1 MSSALTH
8 KTLVPGAVFPEIQL
22 SKLDGSTIRTSF
34 NTGRHTLIVILR
46 GIFCPICNL
55 QTAEIAEKLDA
66 LQVSGIDVLIFS
78 ADSKEATAE
87 HSKKS
92 GNVLDS
98 HFAYG
103 LDSAQIKTLVCT
115 NPVQLD
121 TFLSRKTLQSP
132 LGSCWIPTI
141 LSVTLLMALHLLQ
154 VEFPLTN
161 CCLLSTMSRRETR
174 PMKNSEG
181 SDGEV
186 SHRNRLR
193 KIFLS

>member
-34 NTGRHTLIVILR
+34 NTGRHTLIVVLR

-103 LDSAQIKTLVCT
+103 LDSAQIKTLGLYESSPT
-115 NPVQLD
+115 GYIPQPQNFAEPAWFLLD
-121 TFLSRKTLQSP
+121 PDNTIRYLAYGSAP
-132 LGSCWIPTI
+132 LAGRVPIDKLLFVVDYVKKRNETDEEFRRVRWGS
-141 LSVTLLMALHLLQ
+141 VAQ
-154 VEFPLTN
+154 E
-161 CCLLSTMSRRETR
+161 
-174 PMKNSEG
+174 
-181 SDGEV
+181 
-186 SHRNRLR
+186 
-193 KIFLS
+193 